1 MNSEGVLNLIGTATA
16 FSCRPSELFSGELD
30 EYAAYCL
37 DEACAF
43 ILSKMKDGQKP
54 VFPDQ
59 LKFKSF
65 KDFYKKYGR

>member
-1 MNSEGVLNLIGTATA
+1 MLNLIGTASA
-16 FSCRPSELFSGELD
+16 FGCRPSDLFGGELD
-30 EYAAYCL
+30 VYEAYCL

-43 ILSKMKDGQKP
+43 ILSKMKGGENP

-65 KDFYKKYGR
+65 KDFYRQYGT

>member
-1 MNSEGVLNLIGTATA
+1 MNSEGVLNLIGTASA
-16 FSCRPSELFSGELD
+16 FSCRPSDLFNGELD
-30 EYAAYCL
+30 AYEAYCL

-43 ILSKMKDGQKP
+43 ILSKMKGGETP

-65 KDFYKKYGR
+65 KDFYKRYDR

>member
-1 MNSEGVLNLIGTATA
+1 MNSEGVLNLIGTASA
-16 FSCRPSELFSGELD
+16 FGCRPSDLFNGELD
-30 EYAAYCL
+30 GYDAYCL

-43 ILSKMKDGQKP
+43 ILSKMKGGETP

-65 KDFYKKYGR
+65 KDFYKMYGR